1 MPAAARRSFDPPV
14 PVWRPRLG
22 ARNVKMSAWLRR
34 SIYTSR
40 ARARTYRRWWTSSR
54 RPSATT
60 AGCVA
65 PCRRWQSTIG
75 HDAHVE
81 QVGEWVTVE
90 IFKADR
96 HAEAHKRVV
105 VAVLEVDP
113 EREIIKGGDLYV
125 EP

>member
-1 MPAAARRSFDPPV
+1 MVDKLAKAIGDDGG
-14 PVWRPRLG
+14 VWR
-22 ARNVKMSAWLRR
+22 KK
-34 SIYTSR
+34 
-40 ARARTYRRWWTSSR
+40 
-54 RPSATT
+54 PSL
-60 AGCVA
+60 
-65 PCRRWQSTIG
+65 IG